1 MSGELRAGG
10 VRAAIPGGENTRV
23 YALLGHPVAH
33 SLSPRMQ
40 NAALAACGLDAAF
53 VGLDVVPEQVPECLA
68 GLRANPRVRGFN
80 VTLPLKEIV
89 ARAVDDLDAA
99 AELTA
104 AVNTVCIERQPAGAR
119 LRGFNTDVA
128 GLHAALLDAGVS
140 LRDAV
145 VVVLGA
151 GGAARAA
158 VAAALV
164 AGAAELRV
172 LNRTLA
178 RAQEMLDAILGRWK
192 GRVPRAACAG
202 LDAGHLLRGAG
213 VLLQCTSQPMHA
225 PEQSLVSLDDATPDL
240 YVLDMVYRPER
251 TALLRGAAARGLRHA
266 NGLGMLVHQG
276 AEAFRL
282 WTGQAAP
289 LAVMRRSVGLE

>member
-1 MSGELRAGG
+1 MPGELRAGG
-10 VRAAIPGGENTRV
+10 VSIPGDANTRI
-23 YALLGHPVAH
+23 YALLGHPVSH

-40 NAALAACGLDAAF
+40 TAALAACGLDAAY
-53 VGLDVVPEQVPECLA
+53 VALDVLPAQVPECLA
-68 GLRANPRVRGFN
+68 VLRGDPRVRGFN

-89 ARAVDDLDAA
+89 APALDVLDAA
-99 AELTA
+99 AQLTA
-104 AVNTVCIERQPAGAR
+104 AVNTVCVEREPAGTR

-140 LRDAV
+140 LRGAL

-172 LNRTLA
+172 LNRTQA
-178 RAQEMLDAILGRWK
+178 RAQEMLDAILGHWS
-192 GRVPRAACAG
+192 GRVPRAVCAG

-225 PEQSLVSLDDATPDL
+225 PEQSLVSLEHAAPDL

-251 TALLRGAAARGLRHA
+251 TALLRDAAAHGLRHA

-282 WTGQAAP
+282 WTGQPAP
-289 LAVMRRSVGLE
+289 LAVMRRSVGMD